1 MFAIN
6 GPEGLLLVLWLIG
19 VVCAVANYALSR
31 RGLGGV
37 LLVAAAI
44 AVPVVGSLFAVVVFA
59 LDERARRSNH
69 PATP

>member
-37 LLVAAAI
+37 LLVAGHRG
-44 AVPVVGSLFAVVVFA
+44 PGGGLSFAVVVFA

>member
-19 VVCAVANYALSR
+19 VVCAVANYSLGR

-44 AVPVVGSLFAVVVFA
+44 VVPVVGSLFAVVVFA